1 MAKKKEKAK
10 LLSLSKVVDK
20 DQLDTVKAS
29 FKRYDQPYQRAY
41 AVLFEAQRYYNNMLN
56 FRRRRLRNKRYN
68 YGDQW
73 GDTIEVATSC
83 GLGKRKVREDTYIR
97 EQGSEP
103 LKNNLIRRL
112 VKNVLG
118 VYRSQS
124 KEPTC
129 NARDKDEQKYG
140 ETMSI
145 VLQCN
150 RQLNREAEIDARTM
164 EEFMISGAAIHKKKY
179 GWRRN
184 RLDCWTDYVN
194 PNNFFID
201 NNMRDFR
208 GWDVSCLGE
217 VHDVTLGEVLREFA
231 KTPAEVRR
239 LKEIYRNASDVQY
252 VADSLQQFGKF
263 DPRNID
269 FMSPSNP
276 SLCRVIEVWRKESKP
291 RYRCH
296 DYNNGDDY
304 KIDIDDYHDIV
315 ELENQDRIQR
325 GTDAGMS
332 ETEIPLIK
340 AEWFM
345 DDYWYFYYLSPFGD
359 ILREGETP
367 YAHGEH
373 PYVFKFYP
381 YIDGEIHSFVEDVVD
396 QQRYVNRLITMYDF
410 IMRASA
416 KGVLL
421 CPEDCLPDDMSWDD
435 FCDEWSRFNGVV
447 RYKPNKAGLVPQ
459 QVSSNSTNIGIGDL
473 LSYQLKFFEDISGV
487 NGALQGKP
495 GTSGTSGSLYAQQ
508 TQNATMSL
516 LDILETFSQFVIDG
530 AYKDVKN
537 MQQFYDTRRTFN
549 IVGRA
554 GQIVEYDP
562 KKIRDVEFDINI
574 TESTA
579 TPVYRQMAND
589 FLMQL
594 WQAQAISLQQLLQV
608 GDFPFGDELL
618 QSLAS
623 QQQDMEQGNTP
634 QAFSPELQSQV
645 VQASQSNPKAQ
656 AMLQQMMSG
665 QGIQPSEQQ
674 APLSESEQ

>member
-1 MAKKKEKAK
+1 MTMTKKKEK
-10 LLSLSKVVDK
+10 LLSLSKVLDK
-20 DQLDTVKAS
+20 DELDSVKS
-29 FKRYDQPYQRAY
+29 SLSRDSQPYERAY
-41 AVLFEAQRYYNNMLN
+41 GILFEAQRYYNNMEH
-56 FRRRRLRNKRYN
+56 FRRRRERNKRYN
-68 YGDQW
+68 YGNQW
-73 GDTIEVATSC
+73 GDMIEVHSKC
-83 GLGKRKVREDTYIR
+83 GGVKRMTEEQYIR
-97 EQGSEP
+97 LQGSEP

-140 ETMSI
+140 ETMSV

-150 RQLNREAEIDARTM
+150 RQLNRENEIDARTM

-179 GWRRN
+179 GWRNN

-194 PNNFFID
+194 PNNFFVD

-208 GWDVSCLGE
+208 GWDVGCIGE
-217 VHDVTLGEVLREFA
+217 VHDIAIGNVLHEFA
-231 KTPAEVRR
+231 KNASEAKR
-239 LKEIYRNASDVQY
+239 LREIYRNASNKEF
-252 VADSLQQFGKF
+252 VADSLQQFGEF
-263 DPRNID
+263 DPRRVD
-269 FMSPSNP
+269 FMFPSNP
-276 SLCRVIEVWRKESKP
+276 SLCRVIEVWRKETKP

-296 DYNNGDDY
+296 DYNNGDDF
-304 KIDIDDYHDIV
+304 KINVEDYHDIV
-315 ELENQDRIQR
+315 EKENKDRLQR
-325 GTDAGMS
+325 GTDAGMQQ
-332 ETEIPLIK
+332 EDIPMIT
-340 AEWFM
+340 AEWFV
-345 DDYWYFYYLSPFGD
+345 DEYWYFYYLSPFGD

-381 YIDGEIHSFVEDVVD
+381 FIDGEIHSFVEDVVD

-416 KGVLL
+416 KGILL
-421 CPEDCLPDDMSWDD
+421 CPDDCLPDDLTWDD
-435 FCDEWSRFNGVV
+435 LADEWARFNGLV
-447 RYKPNKAGLVPQ
+447 RFKPSKSGQLPT
-459 QVSSNSTNIGIGDL
+459 QVANNCVNIGIQDL
-473 LSYQLKFFEDISGV
+473 LQFQLKFFEDISGV

-495 GTSGTSGSLYAQQ
+495 GASGTSGSLYAQQ

-516 LDILETFSQFVIDG
+516 LDILETFSQFIVDG

-537 MQQFYDTRRTFN
+537 IQQYYDTKRMFN

-594 WQAQAISLQQLLQV
+594 WQSQAISLEQLLQV

-618 QSLAS
+618 QAISS
-623 QQQDMEQGNTP
+623 QREDIENGNVSQP
-634 QAFSPELQSQV
+634 FSPELQAQV
-645 VQASQSNPKAQ
+645 TQASQSNPKAQ

-665 QGIQPSEQQ
+665 KGIAPDSQQ
-674 APLSESEQ
+674 APLVS

>member
-1 MAKKKEKAK
+1 MAKKIEKAK
-10 LLSLSKVVDK
+10 LLSLNRVVDK
-20 DQLDTVKAS
+20 EGLDSIADSYNKYTV
-29 FKRYDQPYQRAY
+29 PYERAY
-41 AVLFEAQRYYNNMLN
+41 AVLFKAQRYYDNMAN
-56 FRRRRLRNKRYN
+56 FRKRRQRNKRYN

-73 GDTIEVATSC
+73 GDVIETETKC
-83 GLGKRKVREDTYIR
+83 GFKHSITEEQYIR

-129 NARDKDEQKYG
+129 NARDKDEKRYG

-150 RQLNREAEIDARTM
+150 RQLNRANEIDARTM
-164 EEFMISGAAIHKKKY
+164 EEFLISGAAIHKKKF

-194 PNNFFID
+194 PNNFFVD
-201 NNMRDFR
+201 GNMKDFR
-208 GWDVSCLGE
+208 GWDVSCIGE
-217 VHDVTLGEVLREFA
+217 VHDISLGEVLREFA
-231 KTPAEVRR
+231 DDAARAKW
-239 LKEIYRNASDVQY
+239 LKRIYRDAASVEY
-252 VADSLQQFGKF
+252 LADNLQQFGEF

-269 FMSPSNP
+269 FMTPSDP
-276 SLCRVIEVWRKESKP
+276 SLCRVIEVWKKESKP

-296 DYNNGDDY
+296 DYNNGDDF
-304 KIDIDDYHDIV
+304 KIDIEDYHDIV
-315 ELENQDRIQR
+315 EAENKDRMER
-325 GTDAGMS
+325 GTAAGMQPDD
-332 ETEIPLIK
+332 IPMIK

-345 DDYWYFYYLSPFGD
+345 DDYWYFYYLTPFGD

-381 YIDGEIHSFVEDVVD
+381 FIDGEIHSFVEDVID

-447 RYKPNKAGLVPQ
+447 RYIPSKSGQVPT
-459 QVSSNSTNIGIGDL
+459 QVANNSTNIGIGDL

-495 GTSGTSGSLYAQQ
+495 GASGTSGSLYAQQ

-537 MQQFYDTRRTFN
+537 IQQYYDTKRTFN

-554 GQIVEYDP
+554 GQEIEYDP

-579 TPVYRQMAND
+579 TPVYRQMANE
-589 FLMQL
+589 FLMTL
-594 WQAQAISLQQLLQV
+594 WQNQAITLEQLLQV
-608 GDFPFGDELL
+608 GDFPFGDELQ
-618 QSLAS
+618 QSIATQKEEMERGGTPEGFSPQL
-623 QQQDMEQGNTP
+623 QQQVQ
-634 QAFSPELQSQV
+634 QV
-645 VQASQSNPKAQ
+645 SETNPKAQ

-665 QGIQPSEQQ
+665 QGIQVDGQQ
-674 APLSESEQ
+674 APLAAEQ

>member
-1 MAKKKEKAK
+1 MAKKIEKAK
-10 LLSLSKVVDK
+10 LLSLNRVVDK
-20 DQLDTVKAS
+20 EGLDSIAESYKIHTV
-29 FKRYDQPYQRAY
+29 PYERAY
-41 AVLFEAQRYYNNMLN
+41 AVLFKAQRYYDNMAN
-56 FRRRRLRNKRYN
+56 FRKRRQRNKRYN

-73 GDTIEVATSC
+73 GDVIETETKC
-83 GLGKRKVREDTYIR
+83 GFKHSITEEQYIR

-129 NARDKDEQKYG
+129 NARDKDEKRYG

-150 RQLNREAEIDARTM
+150 RQLNRANEIDARTM
-164 EEFMISGAAIHKKKY
+164 EEFLISGAAIHKKKF

-194 PNNFFID
+194 PNNFFVD
-201 NNMRDFR
+201 GNMKDFR
-208 GWDVSCLGE
+208 GWDVSCIGE
-217 VHDVTLGEVLREFA
+217 VHDISLGEVLREFA
-231 KTPAEVRR
+231 DDAAKANW
-239 LKEIYRNASDVQY
+239 LKRIYRDAASVEY
-252 VADSLQQFGKF
+252 LADNLQQFGEF

-269 FMSPSNP
+269 FMTPSDP
-276 SLCRVIEVWRKESKP
+276 SLCRVIEVWKKESKP

-296 DYNNGDDY
+296 DYNNGDDF
-304 KIDIDDYHDIV
+304 KIDIEDYHDIV
-315 ELENQDRIQR
+315 EAENKDRMER
-325 GTDAGMS
+325 GTAAGMRPDD
-332 ETEIPLIK
+332 IPMIK

-345 DDYWYFYYLSPFGD
+345 DDYWYFYYLTPFGD

-381 YIDGEIHSFVEDVVD
+381 FIDGEIHSFVEDVID

-447 RYKPNKAGLVPQ
+447 RYIPSKSGQVPT
-459 QVSSNSTNIGIGDL
+459 QVANNSTNIGIGDL

-495 GTSGTSGSLYAQQ
+495 GASGTSGSLYAQQ

-537 MQQFYDTRRTFN
+537 IQQYYDTKRTFN
-549 IVGRA
+549 IVGRS
-554 GQIVEYDP
+554 GQEIEYDP

-579 TPVYRQMAND
+579 TPVYRQMANE
-589 FLMQL
+589 FLMTL
-594 WQAQAISLQQLLQV
+594 WQNQAITLEQLLQV
-608 GDFPFGDELL
+608 GDFPFGDELQ
-618 QSLAS
+618 QSIATQKEEMEHGGTPEGFSPQL
-623 QQQDMEQGNTP
+623 QQQVQ
-634 QAFSPELQSQV
+634 
-645 VQASQSNPKAQ
+645 QASETNPKAQ

-665 QGIQPSEQQ
+665 QGVQVDGQQ
-674 APLSESEQ
+674 APLAAEQ

>member
-1 MAKKKEKAK
+1 MAKKKEKEK
-10 LLSLSKVVDK
+10 LLSLSKVLDK
-20 DQLDTVKAS
+20 DELDSVKAS
-29 FKRYDQPYQRAY
+29 FHHDYQPYERAY
-41 AVLFEAQRYYNNMLN
+41 GILFEAQRYYNNMEH
-56 FRRRRLRNKRYN
+56 FRKRRERNKRYN
-68 YGDQW
+68 YGNQW
-73 GDTIEVATSC
+73 GDIIEIHSKC
-83 GLGKRKVREDTYIR
+83 GGVKRMTEEQYIR
-97 EQGSEP
+97 LQGSEP

-129 NARDKDEQKYG
+129 NARDKDEKKYG

-150 RQLNREAEIDARTM
+150 RQLNRESEIEARTM

-179 GWRRN
+179 GWRKN

-194 PNNFFID
+194 PNNFFVD

-208 GWDVSCLGE
+208 GWDVSCIGE
-217 VHDVTLGEVLREFA
+217 VHDITIGNVLHEFA
-231 KTPAEVRR
+231 KTPSEVRR
-239 LKEIYRNASDVQY
+239 LREIYQNAANREFI
-252 VADSLQQFGKF
+252 ADSLQQFGEF
-263 DPRNID
+263 DPRRID

-276 SLCRVIEVWRKESKP
+276 SLCRVIEVWRKETKP

-296 DYNNGDDY
+296 DYNNGDDF
-304 KIDIDDYHDIV
+304 KINVEDYHDIV
-315 ELENQDRIQR
+315 ELENKDRLQR
-325 GTDAGMS
+325 GIEAGMLK
-332 ETEIPLIK
+332 EDIPMIS

-345 DDYWYFYYLSPFGD
+345 DEYWYFYYLSPFGD

-381 YIDGEIHSFVEDVVD
+381 FIDGEIHSFVEDVVD
-396 QQRYVNRLITMYDF
+396 QQRYVNRLVTMYDF

-416 KGVLL
+416 KGILL
-421 CPEDCLPDDMSWDD
+421 CPNDCLPDDLTWDD
-435 FCDEWSRFNGVV
+435 LADEWARFNGLV
-447 RYKPNKAGLVPQ
+447 RFKPSKSGQLPT
-459 QVSSNSTNIGIGDL
+459 QVANNCVNIGIQDL
-473 LSYQLKFFEDISGV
+473 LQYQLKFFEDISGV

-495 GTSGTSGSLYAQQ
+495 GVSGTSGSLYAQQ

-537 MQQFYDTRRTFN
+537 MQQYYDTKRTFN

-554 GQIVEYDP
+554 GQIVVYDP

-594 WQAQAISLQQLLQV
+594 WQTQAISLEQLLQV

-618 QSLAS
+618 QAISS
-623 QQQDMEQGNTP
+623 QKEDMENGNAP
-634 QAFSPELQSQV
+634 QPFSPELQAKV
-645 VQASQSNPKAQ
+645 AQASQSNPKAQ
-656 AMLQQMMSG
+656 SMLQQMMSG
-665 QGIQPSEQQ
+665 KGVSPSDQQ
-674 APLSESEQ
+674 APLVA

>member
-1 MAKKKEKAK
+1 MTMTKKKEK
-10 LLSLSKVVDK
+10 LLSLSKVLDK
-20 DQLDTVKAS
+20 DELDSVKS
-29 FKRYDQPYQRAY
+29 SLSRDSQPYERAY
-41 AVLFEAQRYYNNMLN
+41 GILFEAQRYYNNMEH
-56 FRRRRLRNKRYN
+56 FRRRRERNKRYN
-68 YGDQW
+68 YGNQW
-73 GDTIEVATSC
+73 GDMIEVHSKC
-83 GLGKRKVREDTYIR
+83 GGVKRMTEEQYIR
-97 EQGSEP
+97 LQGSEP

-140 ETMSI
+140 ETMSV

-150 RQLNREAEIDARTM
+150 RQLNRENEIDARTM

-179 GWRRN
+179 GWRNN

-194 PNNFFID
+194 PNNFFVD

-208 GWDVSCLGE
+208 GWDVGCIGE
-217 VHDVTLGEVLREFA
+217 VHDIAIGNVLHEFA
-231 KTPAEVRR
+231 KNASEAKR
-239 LKEIYRNASDVQY
+239 LREIYRNASNKEF
-252 VADSLQQFGKF
+252 VADSLQQFGEF
-263 DPRNID
+263 DPRRVD
-269 FMSPSNP
+269 FMFPSNP
-276 SLCRVIEVWRKESKP
+276 SLCRVIEVWRKETKP

-296 DYNNGDDY
+296 DYNNGDDF
-304 KIDIDDYHDIV
+304 KINVEDYHDIV
-315 ELENQDRIQR
+315 EKENKDRLQR
-325 GTDAGMS
+325 GTDAGMQQ
-332 ETEIPLIK
+332 EDIPMIT
-340 AEWFM
+340 AEWFV
-345 DDYWYFYYLSPFGD
+345 DEYWYFYYLSPFGD

-381 YIDGEIHSFVEDVVD
+381 FIDGEIHSFVEDVVD

-416 KGVLL
+416 KGILL
-421 CPEDCLPDDMSWDD
+421 CPDDCLPDDLTWDD
-435 FCDEWSRFNGVV
+435 LADEWARFNGLV
-447 RYKPNKAGLVPQ
+447 RFKPSKSGQLPT
-459 QVSSNSTNIGIGDL
+459 QVANNCVNIGIQDL
-473 LSYQLKFFEDISGV
+473 LQFQLKFFEDISGV

-495 GTSGTSGSLYAQQ
+495 GASGTSGSLYAQQ

-516 LDILETFSQFVIDG
+516 LDILETFSQFIVDG

-537 MQQFYDTRRTFN
+537 IQQYYDTKRMFN

-594 WQAQAISLQQLLQV
+594 WQSQAISLEQLLQV

-618 QSLAS
+618 QAISS
-623 QQQDMEQGNTP
+623 QREDIENGNVP
-634 QAFSPELQSQV
+634 QPFSPELQAQV
-645 VQASQSNPKAQ
+645 TQASQSNPKAQ

-665 QGIQPSEQQ
+665 KGIAPDSQQ
-674 APLSESEQ
+674 APLVS

>member
-1 MAKKKEKAK
+1 M
-10 LLSLSKVVDK
+10 SLSKVVDR
-20 DQLDTVKAS
+20 DELDTVKQS
-29 FKRYDQPYQRAY
+29 FKHYDQPYERAY
-41 AVLFEAQRYYNNMLN
+41 AVLLEAQRYYDNMDN
-56 FRRRRLRNKRYN
+56 FRKRRLRNKRYC

-73 GDTIEVATSC
+73 GDTIEFKSKC
-83 GLGKRKVREDTYIR
+83 GFKKRIREEDYIR

-129 NARDKDEQKYG
+129 NARDKDEKRYG
-140 ETMSI
+140 ETMSV
-145 VLQCN
+145 VLQCS
-150 RQLNREAEIDARTM
+150 RQLNRESELDARTM
-164 EEFMISGAAIHKKKY
+164 EEFLISGAAIYKKKY
-179 GWRRN
+179 GWRRG

-217 VHDVTLGEVLREFA
+217 VHDITIGNVLREFA
-231 KTPAEVRR
+231 KSPAEARK
-239 LKEIYRNASDVQY
+239 LKEIYRLAANRDFVI
-252 VADSLQQFGKF
+252 ADCTQRFGEF
-263 DPRNID
+263 DPKTID
-269 FMSPSNP
+269 FMNPSNP

-296 DYNNGDDY
+296 DYNNGDDF
-304 KIDIDDYHDIV
+304 KIDIEGKADIV
-315 ELENQDRIQR
+315 DAENADRRQR
-325 GTDAGMS
+325 GLAAGMS
-332 ETEIPLIK
+332 EDDIPLIE

-345 DDYWYFYYLSPFGD
+345 DDYWHFYYLSPFGD

-373 PYVFKFYP
+373 PYCFKFYP
-381 YIDGEIHSFVEDVVD
+381 FIDGEIHSFVEDVID

-447 RYKPNKAGLVPQ
+447 RYKPNKSGQVPQ
-459 QVSSNSTNIGIGDL
+459 QVANNSTNIGIGDL

-495 GTSGTSGSLYAQQ
+495 GVSGTSGSLYAQQ

-516 LDILETFSQFVIDG
+516 LDILESFSQFIIDG
-530 AYKDVKN
+530 AYKTVKN
-537 MQQFYDTRRTFN
+537 MQQYYDVARNFN

-554 GQIVEYDP
+554 GQIVLYDP

-579 TPVYRQMAND
+579 TPVYRQMANE
-589 FLMQL
+589 FLMTL
-594 WQAQAISLQQLLQV
+594 WQNQAITLEQLLQV
-608 GDFPFGDELL
+608 GDFPLERSCCNRLHPTSKPFRMVRLHKDSLL
-618 QSLAS
+618 SCKRKWLRHHRAIRRLRRCCS
-623 QQQDMEQGNTP
+623 R
-634 QAFSPELQSQV
+634 
-645 VQASQSNPKAQ
+645 
-656 AMLQQMMSG
+656 
-665 QGIQPSEQQ
+665 
-674 APLSESEQ
+674 

>member
-1 MAKKKEKAK
+1 MVKKKEIAK
-10 LLSLSKVVDK
+10 LMSLSKVVDR
-20 DQLDTVKAS
+20 DELDSVKQS
-29 FKRYDQPYQRAY
+29 FKRYDQPYERAY
-41 AVLFEAQRYYNNMLN
+41 AVLFEAQRYYNNMDN

-73 GDTIEVATSC
+73 GDIIEIDTSC
-83 GLGKRKVREDTYIR
+83 GLGKKRVREEDYIR

-150 RQLNREAEIDARTM
+150 RQLNRETETDARTM
-164 EEFMISGAAIHKKKY
+164 EEFMISGAAINKKKY

-208 GWDVSCLGE
+208 GWDVSCIGE
-217 VHDVTLGEVLREFA
+217 VHDISIGNVLREFA
-231 KTPAEVRR
+231 DTPKKARW
-239 LKEIYRNASDVQY
+239 LKEIYHNASDRQFI
-252 VADSLQQFGKF
+252 ADSLQPFGEF
-263 DPRNID
+263 DPRRVD
-269 FMSPSNP
+269 FMCPSNP

-291 RYRCH
+291 RYKCH
-296 DYNNGDDY
+296 DWNNGDDY
-304 KIDIDDYHDIV
+304 KIDIEDYHDIV
-315 ELENQDRIQR
+315 ELENQDRLQR
-325 GTDAGMS
+325 GLAAGMAK
-332 ETEIPLIK
+332 EEIPMIK

-381 YIDGEIHSFVEDVVD
+381 FIDGEVHSFVEDVID

-435 FCDEWSRFNGVV
+435 FSDEWSRFNGVV
-447 RYKPNKAGLVPQ
+447 RYKPNAQGAVPT
-459 QVSSNSTNIGIGDL
+459 QVANNSTNIGIGDL
-473 LSYQLKFFEDISGV
+473 LNYQLKFFEDISGV

-495 GTSGTSGSLYAQQ
+495 GVSGTSGSLYAQQ

-574 TESTA
+574 TESTS

-594 WQAQAISLQQLLQV
+594 WQAQAISLEQLLQV

-618 QSLAS
+618 QSLAG
-623 QQQDMEQGNTP
+623 QQQDIEQGRIP
-634 QAFSPELQSQV
+634 QGFSPELQSQV
-645 VQASQSNPKAQ
+645 AQASQTNPKAQ

-665 QGIQPSEQQ
+665 QGVQPSQQQ
-674 APLSESEQ
+674 APLVE

>member
-1 MAKKKEKAK
+1 MVNTKNKPK
-10 LLSLSKVVDK
+10 LLPLSRVVDA
-20 DQLDTVKAS
+20 DDLDSVKAS
-29 FKRYDQPYQRAY
+29 FKKDSPYDRAY
-41 AVLFEAQRYYNNMLN
+41 NVLFEAQRYYDNMAE
-56 FRRRRLRNKRYN
+56 FRRERERNKRYN
-68 YGDQW
+68 YGKQW
-73 GDTIEVATSC
+73 SDLIEVHERCMT
-83 GLGKRKVREDTYIR
+83 KQITEEEYIK
-97 EQGSEP
+97 EQGNVP

-129 NARDKDEQKYG
+129 TARDKDEQKYG
-140 ETMSI
+140 ETMSV
-145 VLQCN
+145 VLQYN
-150 RQLNREAEIDARTM
+150 RQMNRMGELDARTM
-164 EEFMISGAAIHKKKY
+164 EEFLISGAAIQKKKW
-179 GWRRN
+179 GWKHN
-184 RLDCWTDYVN
+184 RLDCWTDYVS
-194 PNNFFID
+194 PNNFFIG
-201 NNMRDFR
+201 NNMKDFR
-208 GWDVSCLGE
+208 GWDANCMGE
-217 VHDVTLGEVLREFA
+217 IHDVTFGNLLENFA
-231 KTPAEVRR
+231 SSPDDVRR
-239 LKEIYRNASDVQY
+239 LKNIYSQQAYRERI
-252 VADSLQQFGKF
+252 ADNCQKFGYFEPK
-263 DPRNID
+263 NLD
-269 FMSPSNP
+269 FFSPSNP

-291 RYRCH
+291 RYLCH
-296 DYNNGDDY
+296 DPNNGDVY
-304 KIDIDDYHDIV
+304 KV
-315 ELENQDRIQR
+315 EVEDKKKLVDEENENRRQQ
-325 GTDAGMS
+325 GLAAGMVES
-332 ETEIPLIK
+332 DIPFIQ
-340 AEWFM
+340 ARWIM

-381 YIDGEIHSFVEDVVD
+381 FIDGEIHSFVNDVID

-421 CPEDCLPDDMSWDD
+421 CPDDVLPDDMTWDD
-435 FCDEWSRFNGVV
+435 VADEWARYNGIV
-447 RYKPNKAGLVPQ
+447 RYKAKAHGKVPM
-459 QVSSNSTNIGIGDL
+459 QVANNSTPIGIQDL
-473 LSYQLKFFEDISGV
+473 LQYQLKFFEDISGV
-487 NGALQGKP
+487 NGALQGKA
-495 GTSGTSGSLYAQQ
+495 GFSGTSGSLYAQQ

-537 MQQFYDTRRTFN
+537 MQQYYDSKRMFN

-579 TPVYRQMAND
+579 TPAYRQMAND

-594 WQAQAISLQQLLQV
+594 WQAQAISLEQLLQV

-618 QSLAS
+618 QSVKS
-623 QQQDMEQGNTP
+623 QQEDIKNGNVPQGI
-634 QAFSPELQSQV
+634 SPELQQQVAEQSQT
-645 VQASQSNPKAQ
+645 NPKAQ

-665 QGIQPSEQQ
+665 QGVQPQEQQ
-674 APLSESEQ
+674 APLVGGQ

>member
-1 MAKKKEKAK
+1 MAKKIEKAK
-10 LLSLSKVVDK
+10 LLSLNRVVDK
-20 DQLDTVKAS
+20 EGLDSIAESYKIHTV
-29 FKRYDQPYQRAY
+29 PYERAY
-41 AVLFEAQRYYNNMLN
+41 AVLFKAQRYYDNMAN
-56 FRRRRLRNKRYN
+56 FRKRRQRNKRYN

-73 GDTIEVATSC
+73 GDVIETETKC
-83 GLGKRKVREDTYIR
+83 GFKHSITEEQYIR

-129 NARDKDEQKYG
+129 NARDKDEKRYG

-150 RQLNREAEIDARTM
+150 RQLNRANEIDARTM
-164 EEFMISGAAIHKKKY
+164 EEFLISGAAIHKKKF

-194 PNNFFID
+194 PNNFFVD
-201 NNMRDFR
+201 GNMKDFR
-208 GWDVSCLGE
+208 GWDVSCIGE
-217 VHDVTLGEVLREFA
+217 VHDISLGEVLREFA
-231 KTPAEVRR
+231 DGAAKANW
-239 LKEIYRNASDVQY
+239 LKRIYRDAASVEY
-252 VADSLQQFGKF
+252 LADNLQQFGEF

-269 FMSPSNP
+269 FMTPSDP
-276 SLCRVIEVWRKESKP
+276 SLCRVIEVWKKESKP

-296 DYNNGDDY
+296 DYNNGDDF
-304 KIDIDDYHDIV
+304 KIDIEDYHDIV
-315 ELENQDRIQR
+315 EAENKDRMER
-325 GTDAGMS
+325 GTAAGMRPDD
-332 ETEIPLIK
+332 IPMIK

-345 DDYWYFYYLSPFGD
+345 DDYWYFYYLTPFGD

-381 YIDGEIHSFVEDVVD
+381 FIDGEIHSFVEDVID

-447 RYKPNKAGLVPQ
+447 RYIPSKSGQVPT
-459 QVSSNSTNIGIGDL
+459 QVANNSTNIGIGDL

-495 GTSGTSGSLYAQQ
+495 GASGTSGSLYAQQ

-537 MQQFYDTRRTFN
+537 IQQYYDTIRTFN
-549 IVGRA
+549 IVGRT
-554 GQIVEYDP
+554 GQEIEYDP

-579 TPVYRQMAND
+579 TPVYRQMANE
-589 FLMQL
+589 FLMTL
-594 WQAQAISLQQLLQV
+594 WQNQAITLEQLLQV
-608 GDFPFGDELL
+608 GDFPFGDELQ
-618 QSLAS
+618 QSIATQKEEMEHGGTPEGFSPQL
-623 QQQDMEQGNTP
+623 QQQVQ
-634 QAFSPELQSQV
+634 
-645 VQASQSNPKAQ
+645 QASETNPKAQ

-665 QGIQPSEQQ
+665 QGVQVDGQQ
-674 APLSESEQ
+674 APLAAEQ

>member
-10 LLSLSKVVDK
+10 LLSLNRVLDK
-20 DQLDTVKAS
+20 ESLDTLAES
-29 FKRYDQPYQRAY
+29 RKRYDQPYERAY
-41 AVLFEAQRYYNNMLN
+41 AVLFKAQRYYDNMAN
-56 FRRRRLRNKRYN
+56 FRKRRLRNKRYN

-73 GDTIEVATSC
+73 CDVIETYSKC
-83 GLGKRKVREDTYIR
+83 GIPHRVTEEDYIR

-129 NARDKDEQKYG
+129 NARDKDEKRYG

-150 RQLNREAEIDARTM
+150 RQLNRANEIDARTM
-164 EEFMISGAAIHKKKY
+164 EEFLISGAAIHKKKF
-179 GWRRN
+179 GWRRG
-184 RLDCWTDYVN
+184 RIDCWTDYVN

-201 NNMRDFR
+201 NNMKDFR
-208 GWDVSCLGE
+208 GWDVSCIGE
-217 VHDVTLGEVLREFA
+217 VHDISMGELLREFGDSA
-231 KTPAEVRR
+231 QKANW
-239 LKEIYRNASDVQY
+239 LKKIYRDASNMEY
-252 VADSLQQFGKF
+252 IMDSLQQFGEF
-263 DPRNID
+263 DPRNVD
-269 FMSPSNP
+269 FLTPSNP
-276 SLCRVIEVWRKESKP
+276 SLCRVIEVWKKESKP

-296 DYNNGDDY
+296 DYNNGDDF
-304 KIDIDDYHDIV
+304 KIDVEDYDDIV
-315 ELENQDRIQR
+315 EAENKDRMER
-325 GTDAGMS
+325 GTANGMQPN
-332 ETEIPLIK
+332 EIPMIK
-340 AEWFM
+340 AEWFV
-345 DDYWYFYYLSPFGD
+345 DDYWYYYYLSPFGD

-381 YIDGEIHSFVEDVVD
+381 FIDGEIHSFVEDVVD

-421 CPEDCLPDDMSWDD
+421 CPDDCLPDDMSWDD

-447 RYKPNKAGLVPQ
+447 RYKPNKSGTVPM
-459 QVSSNSTNIGIGDL
+459 QVANNSTNIGIGDL

-495 GTSGTSGSLYAQQ
+495 GASGTSGSLYAQQ

-516 LDILETFSQFVIDG
+516 LDILETYSQFIIDG
-530 AYKDVKN
+530 AYKDVKLI
-537 MQQFYDTRRTFN
+537 QQYYDTKRTYN
-549 IVGRA
+549 IVGRSA
-554 GQIVEYDP
+554 QEIEYDP

-579 TPVYRQMAND
+579 TPVYRQMANE
-589 FLMQL
+589 FLMTL
-594 WQAQAISLQQLLQV
+594 WQNQAITLEQLLQV
-608 GDFPFGDELL
+608 GDFPFGDELQ
-618 QSLAS
+618 QSLATQKEEMKNGNAPEGFS
-623 QQQDMEQGNTP
+623 PQLQQQ
-634 QAFSPELQSQV
+634 
-645 VQASQSNPKAQ
+645 VQQMSEANPKAQ
-656 AMLQQMMSG
+656 SMLQQMMSG
-665 QGIQPSEQQ
+665 QGVSVADQQP
-674 APLSESEQ
+674 PLAEE

>member
-10 LLSLSKVVDK
+10 LLSLSKVVDREE
-20 DQLDTVKAS
+20 LDSVKAS
-29 FKRYDQPYQRAY
+29 KNRFDKPYERAFSI
-41 AVLFEAQRYYNNMLN
+41 LLEAQRYYNNMDN
-56 FRRRRLRNKRYN
+56 FRKRRERNKRYC

-73 GDTIEVATSC
+73 GDLIEIENRC
-83 GLGKRKVREDTYIR
+83 GFTKRIKEEDYIR

-129 NARDKDEQKYG
+129 NARDKDEKRYG
-140 ETMSI
+140 ETMSV

-150 RQLNREAEIDARTM
+150 RQLNRETEMDARTM
-164 EEFMISGAAIHKKKY
+164 EEFLISGAAIYKKKY
-179 GWRRN
+179 GWRRG

-217 VHDVTLGEVLREFA
+217 VHDITIGNVLREFA
-231 KTPAEVRR
+231 KTPAEARK
-239 LKEIYRNASDVQY
+239 LKEIYRLA
-252 VADSLQQFGKF
+252 ADRDFVIADCTQRFGEF
-263 DPRNID
+263 DPKTID
-269 FMSPSNP
+269 FMNPANP

-296 DYNNGDDY
+296 DYNNGDDF
-304 KIDIDDYHDIV
+304 KIDIEDKADIV
-315 ELENQDRIQR
+315 DAENRDRIRR
-325 GTDAGMS
+325 GMAAGML
-332 ETEIPLIK
+332 EDDIPLIE

-345 DDYWYFYYLSPFGD
+345 DDYWHFYYLSPFGD

-373 PYVFKFYP
+373 PYCFKFYP
-381 YIDGEIHSFVEDVVD
+381 FIDGEIHSFVEDVID

-447 RYKPNKAGLVPQ
+447 RYKPNKSGQVPQ
-459 QVSSNSTNIGIGDL
+459 QVANNSTNIGIGDL
-473 LSYQLKFFEDISGV
+473 LNYQLKFFEDISGV

-495 GTSGTSGSLYAQQ
+495 GVSGTSGSLYAQQ

-516 LDILETFSQFVIDG
+516 LDILESFSQFIIDG
-530 AYKDVKN
+530 AYKTVKN
-537 MQQFYDTRRTFN
+537 MQQFYDVVRNFN

-554 GQIVEYDP
+554 GQIVRYDP

-594 WQAQAISLQQLLQV
+594 WQAQAITLEQLLQV

-618 QSLAS
+618 QSVSS
-623 QQQDMEQGNTP
+623 QQEAIKNGETP
-634 QAFSPELQSQV
+634 QGFSPQLQAQV
-645 VQASQSNPKAQ
+645 DQASQSNPKAQ

-665 QGIQPSEQQ
+665 QGVQPSEQYAQ
-674 APLSESEQ
+674 LSV

>member
-1 MAKKKEKAK
+1 MAKKKEETK
-10 LLSLSKVVDK
+10 LLSLSRVLDK
-20 DQLDTVKAS
+20 EELDSVKAS
-29 FKRYDQPYQRAY
+29 KNRFDKPYERAFSI
-41 AVLFEAQRYYNNMLN
+41 LLEAQRYYNNMDN
-56 FRRRRLRNKRYN
+56 FRKRRLRNKRYC

-73 GDTIEVATSC
+73 GDTIEFKSRC
-83 GLGKRKVREDTYIR
+83 GFKKRIREEDYIR

-129 NARDKDEQKYG
+129 NARDKDEKRYG
-140 ETMSI
+140 ETMSV

-150 RQLNREAEIDARTM
+150 RQLNRETELDARTM
-164 EEFMISGAAIHKKKY
+164 EEFLISGAAIYKKKY
-179 GWRRN
+179 GWRRG

-217 VHDVTLGEVLREFA
+217 VHDITIGNVLREFA
-231 KTPAEVRR
+231 KSPAEARK
-239 LKEIYRNASDVQY
+239 LKEIYRLAANRDFVI
-252 VADSLQQFGKF
+252 ADCTQRFGEF
-263 DPRNID
+263 DPRTID
-269 FMSPSNP
+269 FMNLSNP

-296 DYNNGDDY
+296 DYNNGDDF
-304 KIDIDDYHDIV
+304 KIDIEDKADIV
-315 ELENQDRIQR
+315 DAENRDRIRR
-325 GTDAGMS
+325 GMAAGMM
-332 ETEIPLIK
+332 EEDIPLIE

-345 DDYWYFYYLSPFGD
+345 DDYWHFYYLSPFGD

-373 PYVFKFYP
+373 PYCFKFYP
-381 YIDGEIHSFVEDVVD
+381 FIDGEIHSFVEDVID

-447 RYKPNKAGLVPQ
+447 RYKPNKSGQVPQ
-459 QVSSNSTNIGIGDL
+459 QVANNSTNIGIGDL

-495 GTSGTSGSLYAQQ
+495 GVSGTSGSLYAQQ

-516 LDILETFSQFVIDG
+516 LDILESFSQFIIDG
-530 AYKDVKN
+530 AYKTVKN
-537 MQQFYDTRRTFN
+537 MQQYYDVARNFN

-554 GQIVEYDP
+554 GQIVRYDP

-579 TPVYRQMAND
+579 TPVYRQMANE
-589 FLMQL
+589 FLMTL
-594 WQAQAISLQQLLQV
+594 WQNQAITLEQLLQV
-608 GDFPFGDELL
+608 GDFPFGEELL
-618 QSLAS
+618 QSVAS
-623 QQQDMEQGNTP
+623 NQEAIKNGEMTQG
-634 QAFSPELQSQV
+634 FSPQLEAQV
-645 VQASQSNPKAQ
+645 AQASQSNPKAQ

-665 QGIQPSEQQ
+665 QGVNPDGQNPRSL
-674 APLSESEQ
+674 LSL

>member
-1 MAKKKEKAK
+1 MVKKKEEK
-10 LLSLSKVVDK
+10 LLSLSRV
-20 DQLDTVKAS
+20 LDRDELDSVKAS
-29 FKRYDQPYQRAY
+29 KKKDSQPYERAY
-41 AVLFEAQRYYNNMLN
+41 QILFEAQRYYNNMDN
-56 FRRRRLRNKRYN
+56 FRKRRERNKRYN
-68 YGDQW
+68 FGDQW
-73 GDTIEVATSC
+73 GDTIEIKSKN
-83 GLGKRKVREDTYIR
+83 GFVRRLTEEQYIR
-97 EQGSEP
+97 LQGSEP

-129 NARDKDEQKYG
+129 NARDKDEQKYS
-140 ETMSI
+140 ETMSV

-150 RQLNREAEIDARTM
+150 RQLNRESEIDARTM

-184 RLDCWTDYVN
+184 RLDCWTDYVS

-201 NNMRDFR
+201 NNTRDFR

-217 VHDVTLGEVLREFA
+217 VHDITIGNVIHEFGDS
-231 KTPAEVRR
+231 PQQVRR
-239 LKEIYRNASDVQY
+239 LKEIYKNAANREFI
-252 VADSLQQFGKF
+252 ADSLQQFGEF

-269 FMSPSNP
+269 FMAPSNP
-276 SLCRVIEVWRKESKP
+276 SLCRVIEVWRKETKP

-304 KIDIDDYHDIV
+304 KIEV
-315 ELENQDRIQR
+315 EDKKELVDKENENRLLR
-325 GTDAGMS
+325 GKAAGMA
-332 ETEIPLIK
+332 EEDIPMIE

-345 DDYWYFYYLSPFGD
+345 DEYWYYYYLSPFGD

-381 YIDGEIHSFVEDVVD
+381 FIDGEIHSFVEDVVD
-396 QQRYVNRLITMYDF
+396 QQRYVNRLVTMYDF

-421 CPEDCLPDDMSWDD
+421 CPEDCLPDDMTWDD
-435 FCDEWSRFNGVV
+435 VADEWARFSGIV
-447 RYKPNKAGLVPQ
+447 RFKPSKTGQLPQ
-459 QVSSNSTNIGIGDL
+459 QVANNCVNIGIQDL
-473 LSYQLKFFEDISGV
+473 LSFQLKFFEDISGV

-495 GTSGTSGSLYAQQ
+495 GVSGTSGSLYAQQ

-516 LDILETFSQFVIDG
+516 LDILETYSQFIIDG

-537 MQQFYDTRRTFN
+537 IQQYYDSKRMFN

-579 TPVYRQMAND
+579 TPVYRQMANE
-589 FLMQL
+589 FLMTL
-594 WQAQAISLQQLLQV
+594 WQNQAITLQQLLQV

-618 QSLAS
+618 QALDSQEQDIKQGNMPQQFSPQL
-623 QQQDMEQGNTP
+623 QQQ
-634 QAFSPELQSQV
+634 
-645 VQASQSNPKAQ
+645 VQQYSQSNPRAQ
-656 AMLQQMMSG
+656 SMLQQMMSG
-665 QGIQPSEQQ
+665 QGVQPSEQS
-674 APLSESEQ
+674 APLSNENQ

>member
-10 LLSLSKVVDK
+10 LLSLSKVLDK
-20 DQLDTVKAS
+20 DELDSIKQS
-29 FKRYDQPYQRAY
+29 FNTYDQPYERAY
-41 AVLFEAQRYYNNMLN
+41 AVLLEAQRYYDNMMN
-56 FRRRRLRNKRYN
+56 FRKRRQRNKRYN
-68 YGDQW
+68 YGNQW
-73 GDTIEVATSC
+73 GDIIEMHTKC
-83 GLGKRKVREDTYIR
+83 GGTRRQTEEEYIR

-129 NARDKDEQKYG
+129 NARDKDEKRYG

-150 RQLNREAEIDARTM
+150 RQLNRATELEARTM
-164 EEFMISGAAIHKKKY
+164 EEFMISGCAIHKKKY

-194 PNNFFID
+194 PNNFFVD

-208 GWDVSCLGE
+208 GWDVSCIGE
-217 VHDVTLGEVLREFA
+217 VHDITMGNVLGQFA
-231 KTPAEVRR
+231 KTPNDVKR
-239 LKEIYRNASDVQY
+239 LRQIYRDASDRRF
-252 VADSLQQFGKF
+252 VADSLQQFGEF
-263 DPRNID
+263 DPRNVD
-269 FMSPSNP
+269 FMCPSNP
-276 SLCRVIEVWRKESKP
+276 SLCRVIEVWRKEIKP
-291 RYRCH
+291 RFRCH
-296 DYNNGDDY
+296 DYNNGDDF
-304 KIDIDDYHDIV
+304 KIDIEDYHDIIEV
-315 ELENQDRIQR
+315 ENQDRINR
-325 GTDAGMS
+325 GTEAGMA
-332 ETEIPLIK
+332 EEDIPLIK
-340 AEWFM
+340 AEYFM
-345 DDYWYFYYLSPFGD
+345 DEYWYFYYLSPFGD

-381 YIDGEIHSFVEDVVD
+381 FIDGEIHSFVEDVID

-421 CPEDCLPDDMSWDD
+421 CPDDCLPDYMTWDD
-435 FCDEWSRFNGVV
+435 FSDEWSRFNGVV
-447 RYKPNKAGLVPQ
+447 RYKVNAQGQVPQ
-459 QVSSNSTNIGIGDL
+459 QVANNSVNIGIGDL
-473 LSYQLKFFEDISGV
+473 LNYQLKFFEDISGV

-495 GTSGTSGSLYAQQ
+495 GVSGTSGSLYAQQ

-537 MQQFYDTRRTFN
+537 IQQYYDTRRTFN

-554 GQIVEYDP
+554 GEIVEYDP

-594 WQAQAISLQQLLQV
+594 WQEQAISLEQLLQV

-618 QSLAS
+618 QSISS
-623 QQQDMEQGNTP
+623 QQQDMEQGRTP
-634 QAFSPELQSQV
+634 QGFSPQLQEQV
-645 VQASQSNPKAQ
+645 DEASHSNPKAQ

-665 QGIQPSEQQ
+665 QGVQPSEQQ
-674 APLSESEQ
+674 APLSA

>member
-1 MAKKKEKAK
+1 MAKKIEKAK
-10 LLSLSKVVDK
+10 LLSLNRVVDK
-20 DQLDTVKAS
+20 EGLDSIAESYKIHTV
-29 FKRYDQPYQRAY
+29 PYERAY
-41 AVLFEAQRYYNNMLN
+41 AVLFKAQRYYDNMAN
-56 FRRRRLRNKRYN
+56 FRKRRQRNKRYN

-73 GDTIEVATSC
+73 GDVIETETKC
-83 GLGKRKVREDTYIR
+83 GFKHSITEEQYIR

-129 NARDKDEQKYG
+129 NARDKDEKRYG

-150 RQLNREAEIDARTM
+150 RQLNRANEIDARTM
-164 EEFMISGAAIHKKKY
+164 EEFLISGAAIHKKKF

-194 PNNFFID
+194 PNNFFVD
-201 NNMRDFR
+201 GNMKDFR
-208 GWDVSCLGE
+208 GWDVSCIGE
-217 VHDVTLGEVLREFA
+217 VHDISLGEVLREFA
-231 KTPAEVRR
+231 DDAAKANW
-239 LKEIYRNASDVQY
+239 LKRIYRDAASVEY
-252 VADSLQQFGKF
+252 LADNLQQFGEF

-269 FMSPSNP
+269 FMTPSDP
-276 SLCRVIEVWRKESKP
+276 SLCRVIEVWKKESKP

-296 DYNNGDDY
+296 DYNNGDDF
-304 KIDIDDYHDIV
+304 KIDIEDYHDIV
-315 ELENQDRIQR
+315 EAENKDRMER
-325 GTDAGMS
+325 GTAAGMRPDD
-332 ETEIPLIK
+332 IPMIK

-345 DDYWYFYYLSPFGD
+345 DDYWYFYYLTPFGD

-381 YIDGEIHSFVEDVVD
+381 FIDGEIHSFVEDVID

-447 RYKPNKAGLVPQ
+447 RYIPSKSGQVPT
-459 QVSSNSTNIGIGDL
+459 QVANNSTNIGIGDL

-495 GTSGTSGSLYAQQ
+495 GASGTSGSLYAQQ

-537 MQQFYDTRRTFN
+537 IQQYYDTKRTFN
-549 IVGRA
+549 IVGRS
-554 GQIVEYDP
+554 GQEIEYDP

-579 TPVYRQMAND
+579 TPVYRQMANE
-589 FLMQL
+589 FLMTL
-594 WQAQAISLQQLLQV
+594 WQNQAITLEQLLQV
-608 GDFPFGDELL
+608 GDFPFGDELQ
-618 QSLAS
+618 QSIATQKEEMEYGGTPEGFSPQL
-623 QQQDMEQGNTP
+623 QQQVQ
-634 QAFSPELQSQV
+634 
-645 VQASQSNPKAQ
+645 QASETNPKAQ

-665 QGIQPSEQQ
+665 QGVQVDGQQ
-674 APLSESEQ
+674 APLAAEQ

>member
-1 MAKKKEKAK
+1 MAKKIEKAK
-10 LLSLSKVVDK
+10 LLSLNRVVDK
-20 DQLDTVKAS
+20 EGLDSIADSYNKYTV
-29 FKRYDQPYQRAY
+29 PYERAY
-41 AVLFEAQRYYNNMLN
+41 AVLFKAQRYYDNMAN
-56 FRRRRLRNKRYN
+56 FRKRRQRNKRYN

-73 GDTIEVATSC
+73 GDVIETETKC
-83 GLGKRKVREDTYIR
+83 GFKHSITEEQYIR

-129 NARDKDEQKYG
+129 NARDKDEKRYG

-150 RQLNREAEIDARTM
+150 RQLNRANEIDARTM
-164 EEFMISGAAIHKKKY
+164 EEFLISGAAIHKKKF

-194 PNNFFID
+194 PNNFFVD
-201 NNMRDFR
+201 GNMKDFR
-208 GWDVSCLGE
+208 GWDVSCIGE
-217 VHDVTLGEVLREFA
+217 VHDISLGEVLREFA
-231 KTPAEVRR
+231 DDAARAKW
-239 LKEIYRNASDVQY
+239 LKRVYRDAASVEFL
-252 VADSLQQFGKF
+252 ADNLQQFGEF

-269 FMSPSNP
+269 FMTPSDP
-276 SLCRVIEVWRKESKP
+276 SLCRVIEVWKKESKP

-296 DYNNGDDY
+296 DYNNGDDF
-304 KIDIDDYHDIV
+304 KIDIEDYHDIV
-315 ELENQDRIQR
+315 EAENKDRMER
-325 GTDAGMS
+325 GTAAGMQPDD
-332 ETEIPLIK
+332 IPMIK

-345 DDYWYFYYLSPFGD
+345 DDYWYFYYLTPFGD

-381 YIDGEIHSFVEDVVD
+381 FIDGEIHSFVEDVID

-421 CPEDCLPDDMSWDD
+421 CPADCLPDDMSWDD

-447 RYKPNKAGLVPQ
+447 RYTPSKSGQVPT
-459 QVSSNSTNIGIGDL
+459 QVANNSTNIGIGDL

-495 GTSGTSGSLYAQQ
+495 GASGTSGSLYAQQ

-537 MQQFYDTRRTFN
+537 IQQYYDTKRTFN

-554 GQIVEYDP
+554 GQEIEYDP

-574 TESTA
+574 TESTS
-579 TPVYRQMAND
+579 TPVYRQMANE
-589 FLMQL
+589 FLMTL
-594 WQAQAISLQQLLQV
+594 WQNQAITLEQLLQV
-608 GDFPFGDELL
+608 GDFPFGDELQ
-618 QSLAS
+618 QSIATQKEEMERGGTPEGFSPQL
-623 QQQDMEQGNTP
+623 QQQVQ
-634 QAFSPELQSQV
+634 
-645 VQASQSNPKAQ
+645 QASETNPKAQ

-665 QGIQPSEQQ
+665 QGVQVDRQQ
-674 APLSESEQ
+674 APLAAEQ

>member
-1 MAKKKEKAK
+1 MTMTKKKEK
-10 LLSLSKVVDK
+10 LLSLSKVLDK
-20 DQLDTVKAS
+20 DELDSVKS
-29 FKRYDQPYQRAY
+29 SLSRDSQPYERAY
-41 AVLFEAQRYYNNMLN
+41 GILFEAQRYYNNMEH
-56 FRRRRLRNKRYN
+56 FRRRRERNKRYN
-68 YGDQW
+68 YGNQW
-73 GDTIEVATSC
+73 GDMIEVHSKC
-83 GLGKRKVREDTYIR
+83 GGVKRMTEEQYIR
-97 EQGSEP
+97 LQGSEP

-140 ETMSI
+140 ETMSV

-150 RQLNREAEIDARTM
+150 RQLNRENEIDARTM

-179 GWRRN
+179 GWRNN

-194 PNNFFID
+194 PNNFFVD

-208 GWDVSCLGE
+208 GWDVGCIGE
-217 VHDVTLGEVLREFA
+217 VHDIAIGNVLHEFA
-231 KTPAEVRR
+231 KNASEAKR
-239 LKEIYRNASDVQY
+239 LREIYRNASNKEF
-252 VADSLQQFGKF
+252 VADSLQQFGEF
-263 DPRNID
+263 DPRRVD
-269 FMSPSNP
+269 FMFPSNP
-276 SLCRVIEVWRKESKP
+276 SLCRVIEVWRKETKP

-296 DYNNGDDY
+296 DYNNGDDF
-304 KIDIDDYHDIV
+304 KINVEDYHDIV
-315 ELENQDRIQR
+315 EKENKDRLQR
-325 GTDAGMS
+325 GTDAGMQK
-332 ETEIPLIK
+332 EDIPMIT
-340 AEWFM
+340 AEWFV
-345 DDYWYFYYLSPFGD
+345 DEYWYFYYLSPFGD

-381 YIDGEIHSFVEDVVD
+381 FIDGEIHSFVEDVVD

-416 KGVLL
+416 KGILL
-421 CPEDCLPDDMSWDD
+421 CPDDCLPDDLTWDD
-435 FCDEWSRFNGVV
+435 LADEWARFNGLV
-447 RYKPNKAGLVPQ
+447 RFKPSKSGQLPT
-459 QVSSNSTNIGIGDL
+459 QVANNCVNIGIQDL
-473 LSYQLKFFEDISGV
+473 LQFQLKFFEDISGV

-495 GTSGTSGSLYAQQ
+495 GASGTSGSLYAQQ

-516 LDILETFSQFVIDG
+516 LDILETFSQFIVDG

-537 MQQFYDTRRTFN
+537 IQQYYDTKRMFN

-594 WQAQAISLQQLLQV
+594 WQSQAISLEQLLQV

-618 QSLAS
+618 QAISS
-623 QQQDMEQGNTP
+623 QREDIENGNVP
-634 QAFSPELQSQV
+634 QPFSPELQAQV
-645 VQASQSNPKAQ
+645 TQASQSNPKAQ

-665 QGIQPSEQQ
+665 KGIAPDSQQ
-674 APLSESEQ
+674 APLVS

>member
-1 MAKKKEKAK
+1 MAKKKEKTK

-20 DQLDTVKAS
+20 DELDSVKAS
-29 FKRYDQPYQRAY
+29 LNRYDQPYERAY
-41 AVLFEAQRYYNNMLN
+41 AVLFEAQRYYNNMDN
-56 FRRRRLRNKRYN
+56 FRKRRLRNKRYN

-73 GDTIEVATSC
+73 GDPITLPTC
-83 GLGKRKVREDTYIR
+83 GGLGKRTVREEDYIR

-129 NARDKDEQKYG
+129 NARDKDEQKYS

-150 RQLNREAEIDARTM
+150 RQLNRENEIDARTM

-217 VHDVTLGEVLREFA
+217 VHDVSLGEVLREFA
-231 KTPAEVRR
+231 KAPAEVRR
-239 LKEIYRNASDVQY
+239 LKDIYHHARDKQFI
-252 VADSLQQFGKF
+252 ADSFQQFGEF

-269 FMSPSNP
+269 FISPSNP
-276 SLCRVIEVWRKESKP
+276 TLCRVIEVWRKESKP

-304 KIDIDDYHDIV
+304 KIDVEDYHDIV
-315 ELENQDRIQR
+315 ELENQDRLQR
-325 GTDAGMS
+325 GLAAGMVQ
-332 ETEIPLIK
+332 EEIPMIK

-381 YIDGEIHSFVEDVVD
+381 YIDGEIHSFVEDVID

-447 RYKPNKAGLVPQ
+447 RYKPNNQGLVPQ
-459 QVSSNSTNIGIGDL
+459 QVATNSVNIGIGDL
-473 LSYQLKFFEDISGV
+473 LNYQLKFFEDISGV

-495 GTSGTSGSLYAQQ
+495 GNSGTSGSLYAQQ

-516 LDILETFSQFVIDG
+516 LDILETFSQFIVDG

-537 MQQFYDTRRTFN
+537 MQQYYDTRRTFN

-594 WQAQAISLQQLLQV
+594 WQAQAISLEQLLQV
-608 GDFPFGDELL
+608 GDFPFGDELM

-623 QQQDMEQGNTP
+623 QQQDIKQGNVP
-634 QAFSPELQSQV
+634 QGFSPQLQQQV
-645 VQASQSNPKAQ
+645 ADASQTNPKAQ

-665 QGIQPSEQQ
+665 QGVEPSEQQ
-674 APLSESEQ
+674 APLAEE

>member
-10 LLSLSKVVDK
+10 LLSLSRVVDK
-20 DQLDTVKAS
+20 EGLDSIAESYKKHSV
-29 FKRYDQPYQRAY
+29 PYERAY
-41 AVLFEAQRYYNNMLN
+41 AVLFKAQRYYDNMNN
-56 FRRRRLRNKRYN
+56 FRKRRQRNKRYN

-73 GDTIEVATSC
+73 GDVIETDSKC
-83 GLGKRKVREDTYIR
+83 GFKHRVTEEQYIR

-129 NARDKDEQKYG
+129 NARDKDEQRYS

-150 RQLNREAEIDARTM
+150 RQLNRANEIDARTM
-164 EEFMISGAAIHKKKY
+164 EEFLISGAAIHKKKF

-201 NNMRDFR
+201 GNMKDFR
-208 GWDVSCLGE
+208 GWDVSCVGE
-217 VHDVTLGEVLREFA
+217 VHDISLGEVLREFA
-231 KTPAEVRR
+231 DDTAKANW
-239 LKEIYRNASDVQY
+239 LKRIYRDAASVEY
-252 VADSLQQFGKF
+252 LANNLQRFGEF

-269 FMSPSNP
+269 FMTPSDP
-276 SLCRVIEVWRKESKP
+276 SLCRVIEVWKKESKP

-296 DYNNGDDY
+296 DYNNGDDF
-304 KIDIDDYHDIV
+304 KIDIEDYHDIV
-315 ELENQDRIQR
+315 EVENKDRMER
-325 GTDAGMS
+325 GTAVGMHPDD
-332 ETEIPLIK
+332 IPMIK

-345 DDYWYFYYLSPFGD
+345 DDYWYFYYLTPFGD

-381 YIDGEIHSFVEDVVD
+381 FIDGEIHSFVEDVID

-421 CPEDCLPDDMSWDD
+421 CPADCLPDDMSWDD

-447 RYKPNKAGLVPQ
+447 RYTPSKSGQVPV
-459 QVSSNSTNIGIGDL
+459 QVANNSTNIGIGDL

-495 GTSGTSGSLYAQQ
+495 GASGTSGSLYAQQ

-537 MQQFYDTRRTFN
+537 IQQYYDTKRTFN

-554 GQIVEYDP
+554 GQEIEYDP

-579 TPVYRQMAND
+579 TPVYRQMANE
-589 FLMQL
+589 FLMTL
-594 WQAQAISLQQLLQV
+594 WQNQAITLEQLLQV
-608 GDFPFGDELL
+608 GDFPFGDELQ
-618 QSLAS
+618 QSIATQKEEMESGGVPEGISPQL
-623 QQQDMEQGNTP
+623 QQQVQ
-634 QAFSPELQSQV
+634 
-645 VQASQSNPKAQ
+645 QASETNPKAQ

-665 QGIQPSEQQ
+665 QGVQVDGQQ
-674 APLSESEQ
+674 APLAANQ

>member
-1 MAKKKEKAK
+1 MAKKIEKAK
-10 LLSLSKVVDK
+10 LLSLNRVVDK
-20 DQLDTVKAS
+20 EGLDSIADSYNKYTV
-29 FKRYDQPYQRAY
+29 PYERAY
-41 AVLFEAQRYYNNMLN
+41 AVLFKAQRYYDNMAN
-56 FRRRRLRNKRYN
+56 FRKRRQRNKRYN

-73 GDTIEVATSC
+73 GDVIETETKC
-83 GLGKRKVREDTYIR
+83 GFKHSITEEQYIR

-129 NARDKDEQKYG
+129 NARDKDEKRYG

-150 RQLNREAEIDARTM
+150 RQLNRANEIDARTM
-164 EEFMISGAAIHKKKY
+164 EEFLISGAAIHKKKF

-194 PNNFFID
+194 PNNFFVD
-201 NNMRDFR
+201 GNMKDFR
-208 GWDVSCLGE
+208 GWDVSCIGE
-217 VHDVTLGEVLREFA
+217 VHDISLGEVLREFA
-231 KTPAEVRR
+231 DDAAKANW
-239 LKEIYRNASDVQY
+239 LKRIYRDAASVEYLVDN
-252 VADSLQQFGKF
+252 LQQFGEF

-269 FMSPSNP
+269 FMTPSDP
-276 SLCRVIEVWRKESKP
+276 SLCRVIEVWKKESKP

-296 DYNNGDDY
+296 DYNNGDDF
-304 KIDIDDYHDIV
+304 KIDIEDYHDIV
-315 ELENQDRIQR
+315 EAENKDRMER
-325 GTDAGMS
+325 GTAAGMRPDD
-332 ETEIPLIK
+332 IPMIK

-345 DDYWYFYYLSPFGD
+345 DDYWYFYYLTPFGD

-381 YIDGEIHSFVEDVVD
+381 FIDGEIHSFVEDVID

-447 RYKPNKAGLVPQ
+447 RYIPSKSGQVPT
-459 QVSSNSTNIGIGDL
+459 QVANNSTNIGIGDL

-495 GTSGTSGSLYAQQ
+495 GASGTSGSLYAQQ

-537 MQQFYDTRRTFN
+537 IQQYYDTKRTFN

-554 GQIVEYDP
+554 GQEIEYDP

-579 TPVYRQMAND
+579 TPVYRQMANE
-589 FLMQL
+589 FLMTL
-594 WQAQAISLQQLLQV
+594 WQNQAITLEQLLQV
-608 GDFPFGDELL
+608 GDFPFGDELQ
-618 QSLAS
+618 QSIATQKEEMEHGGTPEGFSPQL
-623 QQQDMEQGNTP
+623 QQQVQ
-634 QAFSPELQSQV
+634 
-645 VQASQSNPKAQ
+645 QASETNPKAQ

-665 QGIQPSEQQ
+665 QGVQVDGQQ
-674 APLSESEQ
+674 APLAAEQ

>member
-1 MAKKKEKAK
+1 MAKKKEKTK

-20 DQLDTVKAS
+20 DELDSVKAS
-29 FKRYDQPYQRAY
+29 LNRYDQPYERAY
-41 AVLFEAQRYYNNMLN
+41 AVLFEAQRYYNNMDN
-56 FRRRRLRNKRYN
+56 FRKRRLRNKRYN

-73 GDTIEVATSC
+73 GDPITLPTC
-83 GLGKRKVREDTYIR
+83 GGLGRRTVREEDYIR

-129 NARDKDEQKYG
+129 NARDKDEQKYS

-150 RQLNREAEIDARTM
+150 RQLNRENEIDARTM

-217 VHDVTLGEVLREFA
+217 VHDVSLGEVLREFA

-239 LKEIYRNASDVQY
+239 LKDIYHHARDKQFI
-252 VADSLQQFGKF
+252 ADSFQQFGEF

-269 FMSPSNP
+269 FISPSNP
-276 SLCRVIEVWRKESKP
+276 TLCRVIEVWRKESKP

-304 KIDIDDYHDIV
+304 KIDVEDYHDIV
-315 ELENQDRIQR
+315 ELENQDRLQR
-325 GTDAGMS
+325 GLAAGMVQ
-332 ETEIPLIK
+332 EEIPMIK

-381 YIDGEIHSFVEDVVD
+381 YIDGEIHSFVEDVID

-447 RYKPNKAGLVPQ
+447 RYKPNNQGLVPQ
-459 QVSSNSTNIGIGDL
+459 QVATNSVNIGIGDL
-473 LSYQLKFFEDISGV
+473 LNYQLKFFEDISGV

-495 GTSGTSGSLYAQQ
+495 GNSGTSGSLYAQQ

-516 LDILETFSQFVIDG
+516 LDILETFSQFIVDG

-537 MQQFYDTRRTFN
+537 MQQYYDTRRTFN

-594 WQAQAISLQQLLQV
+594 WQAQAISLEQLLQV
-608 GDFPFGDELL
+608 GDFPFGDELM

-623 QQQDMEQGNTP
+623 QQQDIKQGNVP
-634 QAFSPELQSQV
+634 QGFSPQLQQQV
-645 VQASQSNPKAQ
+645 ADASQTNPKAQ

-665 QGIQPSEQQ
+665 QGVEPSEQQ
-674 APLSESEQ
+674 APLAEE

>member
-1 MAKKKEKAK
+1 MAKKKEK
-10 LLSLSKVVDK
+10 LLSLSKVLDK
-20 DQLDTVKAS
+20 DELDSVKAS
-29 FKRYDQPYQRAY
+29 FHRDSQPYERAY
-41 AVLFEAQRYYNNMLN
+41 GILFEAQRYYNNMEH
-56 FRRRRLRNKRYN
+56 FRRRRERNKRYN
-68 YGDQW
+68 YGNQW
-73 GDTIEVATSC
+73 GDTIEIHSKC
-83 GLGKRKVREDTYIR
+83 GGVKRMTEEQYIR
-97 EQGSEP
+97 LQGSEP

-140 ETMSI
+140 ETMSV

-150 RQLNREAEIDARTM
+150 RQLNRETEIDARTM
-164 EEFMISGAAIHKKKY
+164 EEFMISGAAICKKKY
-179 GWRRN
+179 GWRKS

-194 PNNFFID
+194 PNNFFVD

-208 GWDVSCLGE
+208 GWDVSCIGE
-217 VHDVTLGEVLREFA
+217 IHDITIGNVLHEFA
-231 KTPAEVRR
+231 KTPSEVRR
-239 LKEIYRNASDVQY
+239 LREIYQNASNKEFI
-252 VADSLQQFGKF
+252 ADSLQHFGEF
-263 DPRNID
+263 DPRRVD
-269 FMSPSNP
+269 FMAPSNP
-276 SLCRVIEVWRKESKP
+276 SLCRVIEVWRKETKP

-296 DYNNGDDY
+296 DYNNGDDF
-304 KIDIDDYHDIV
+304 KIDVEDYHDIV
-315 ELENQDRIQR
+315 ELENKDRLQR
-325 GTDAGMS
+325 GADAGMQR
-332 ETEIPLIK
+332 EEIPMIS
-340 AEWFM
+340 AEWFV
-345 DDYWYFYYLSPFGD
+345 DEYWYFYYLSPFGD

-381 YIDGEIHSFVEDVVD
+381 FIDGEIHSFVEDVVD

-416 KGVLL
+416 KGILL
-421 CPEDCLPDDMSWDD
+421 CPDDSLPDDLSWDD
-435 FCDEWSRFNGVV
+435 LADEWARFNGLV
-447 RYKPNKAGLVPQ
+447 RFKPSKSGQLPT
-459 QVSSNSTNIGIGDL
+459 QVANNCVNIGIQDL
-473 LSYQLKFFEDISGV
+473 LQFQLKFFEDISGV

-495 GTSGTSGSLYAQQ
+495 GVSGTSGSLYAQQ

-537 MQQFYDTRRTFN
+537 MQQFYDTKRMFN

-594 WQAQAISLQQLLQV
+594 WQAQAISLEQLLQV

-618 QSLAS
+618 QAISS
-623 QQQDMEQGNTP
+623 QQEDMENGNAP
-634 QAFSPELQSQV
+634 QSFSPELQAQV
-645 VQASQSNPKAQ
+645 SQASQSNPKAQ

-665 QGIQPSEQQ
+665 KGVPSNEQQ
-674 APLSESEQ
+674 APLVS

>member
-1 MAKKKEKAK
+1 MAKKIEKAK
-10 LLSLSKVVDK
+10 LLSLNRVVDK
-20 DQLDTVKAS
+20 EGLDSIAESYKIHTV
-29 FKRYDQPYQRAY
+29 PYERAY
-41 AVLFEAQRYYNNMLN
+41 AVLFKAQRYYDNMAN
-56 FRRRRLRNKRYN
+56 FRKRRQRNKRYN

-73 GDTIEVATSC
+73 GDVIETETKC
-83 GLGKRKVREDTYIR
+83 GFKHSITEEQYIR

-129 NARDKDEQKYG
+129 NARDKDEKRYG

-150 RQLNREAEIDARTM
+150 RQLNRANEIDARTM
-164 EEFMISGAAIHKKKY
+164 EEFLISGAAIHKKKF

-194 PNNFFID
+194 PNNFFVD
-201 NNMRDFR
+201 GNMKDFR
-208 GWDVSCLGE
+208 GWDVSCIGE
-217 VHDVTLGEVLREFA
+217 VHDISLGEVLREFA
-231 KTPAEVRR
+231 DDAAKANW
-239 LKEIYRNASDVQY
+239 LKRIYRDAASVEY
-252 VADSLQQFGKF
+252 LADNLQQFGEF

-269 FMSPSNP
+269 FMTPSDP
-276 SLCRVIEVWRKESKP
+276 SLCRVIEVWKKESKP

-296 DYNNGDDY
+296 DYNNGDDF
-304 KIDIDDYHDIV
+304 KIDIEDYHDIV
-315 ELENQDRIQR
+315 EAENKDRMER
-325 GTDAGMS
+325 GTAAGMRPDD
-332 ETEIPLIK
+332 IPMIK

-345 DDYWYFYYLSPFGD
+345 DDYWYFYYLTPFGD

-381 YIDGEIHSFVEDVVD
+381 FIDGEIHSFVEDVID

-447 RYKPNKAGLVPQ
+447 RYIPSKSGQVPT
-459 QVSSNSTNIGIGDL
+459 QVANNSTNIGIGDL

-495 GTSGTSGSLYAQQ
+495 GASGTSGSLYAQQ

-537 MQQFYDTRRTFN
+537 IQQYYDTKRTFN

-554 GQIVEYDP
+554 GQEIEYDP

-579 TPVYRQMAND
+579 TPVYRQMANE
-589 FLMQL
+589 FLMTL
-594 WQAQAISLQQLLQV
+594 WQNQAITLEQLLQV
-608 GDFPFGDELL
+608 GDFPFGDELQ
-618 QSLAS
+618 QSIATQKEEMEHGGTPEGFSPQL
-623 QQQDMEQGNTP
+623 QQQVQ
-634 QAFSPELQSQV
+634 
-645 VQASQSNPKAQ
+645 QASETNPKAQ

-665 QGIQPSEQQ
+665 QGVQVDGQQ
-674 APLSESEQ
+674 APLAAEQ

>member
-1 MAKKKEKAK
+1 MAKKKEETK
-10 LLSLSKVVDK
+10 LLSLSRVLDK
-20 DQLDTVKAS
+20 EELDSVKAS
-29 FKRYDQPYQRAY
+29 KNRFDKPYERAFSI
-41 AVLFEAQRYYNNMLN
+41 LLEAQRYYNNMDN
-56 FRRRRLRNKRYN
+56 FRKRRLRNKRYC

-73 GDTIEVATSC
+73 GDTITFKNKC
-83 GLGKRKVREDTYIR
+83 GFKKRIKEEDYIR

-103 LKNNLIRRL
+103 LKSNLIRRL

-129 NARDKDEQKYG
+129 NARDKDEKRYG
-140 ETMSI
+140 ETMSV

-150 RQLNREAEIDARTM
+150 RQLNRESELDARTM
-164 EEFMISGAAIHKKKY
+164 EEFLISGAAIYKKKY
-179 GWRRN
+179 GWRRG

-208 GWDVSCLGE
+208 GWDASCLGE
-217 VHDVTLGEVLREFA
+217 VHDITIGNVLREFA
-231 KTPAEVRR
+231 KSPAEARK
-239 LKEIYRNASDVQY
+239 LKEIYRLAANRDFVI
-252 VADSLQQFGKF
+252 ADCAQRFGEF
-263 DPRNID
+263 DPKTID
-269 FMSPSNP
+269 FMNPANP

-296 DYNNGDDY
+296 DYNNGDDF
-304 KIDIDDYHDIV
+304 KIDIEDKPDIV
-315 ELENQDRIQR
+315 DAENRDRLRR
-325 GTDAGMS
+325 GLAAGMM
-332 ETEIPLIK
+332 EEDIPLIE

-345 DDYWYFYYLSPFGD
+345 DDYWHFYYLSPFGD

-373 PYVFKFYP
+373 PYCFKFYP
-381 YIDGEIHSFVEDVVD
+381 FIDGEIHSFVEDVID

-421 CPEDCLPDDMSWDD
+421 CPDDCLPDDMTWDD

-447 RYKPNKAGLVPQ
+447 RYKPNKNGQVPQ
-459 QVSSNSTNIGIGDL
+459 QVANNSTNIGIGDL

-487 NGALQGKP
+487 TGALQGKQ
-495 GTSGTSGSLYAQQ
+495 GASGTSGSLYAQQ

-516 LDILETFSQFVIDG
+516 LDILESFSQFVIDG
-530 AYKDVKN
+530 AYKTVKN
-537 MQQFYDTRRTFN
+537 MQQYYDVARNFN

-554 GQIVEYDP
+554 GQIVRYDP

-579 TPVYRQMAND
+579 TPVYRQMANE
-589 FLMQL
+589 FLMTL
-594 WQAQAISLQQLLQV
+594 WQNQAITLEQLLQV
-608 GDFPFGDELL
+608 GDFPFGEELL
-618 QSLAS
+618 QSVAS
-623 QQQDMEQGNTP
+623 NQQAIQNGETP
-634 QAFSPELQSQV
+634 QGFSPQLKHKWLRYHRAIRRPRRCCSR
-645 VQASQSNPKAQ
+645 
-656 AMLQQMMSG
+656 
-665 QGIQPSEQQ
+665 
-674 APLSESEQ
+674 